1 MANEFSVSRGV
12 QHSDLRTQQDVRALQ
27 IEAELAL
34 NVPTS

>member
-1 MANEFSVSRGV
+1 MANGFTVGRGV

-27 IEAELAL
+27 IEADLAL